1 MPSQSAIEP
10 IAKHRVTSV
19 HPEHMQIDAT
29 RLRIDQTLIPI
40 ANLAKVAQVKIYKAF
55 PTTQVLI
62 LATGLTI
69 FMGLKP
75 RILRIL
81 SDILIEQAQNVLSAV
96 LALWIIYL
104 FVDYLS
110 WRDQHGLLVVPSTGQ
125 NEAIV
130 FVHEN
135 PEFIGHVLGAVEQVI
150 DKSAAGYSIDWKK
163 QTLDAK

>member
-1 MPSQSAIEP
+1 MPSESAIEP
-10 IAKHRVTSV
+10 IAKHSVTTV
-19 HPEHMQIDAT
+19 RAEHMQINGT
-29 RLRIDQTLIPI
+29 RLRVNQTLIPT

-62 LATGLTI
+62 LATGLTM
-69 FMGLKP
+69 FLGLKP

-96 LALWIIYL
+96 IVLWIIYL
-104 FVDYLS
+104 FFDYLG
-110 WRDQHGLLVVPSTGQ
+110 WRDQHGLLVVPSTGP

-135 PEFIGHVLGAVEQVI
+135 PDFIGQVLGAVEQVI
-150 DKSAAGYSIDWKK
+150 DKSAAGYNIDWTK
-163 QTLDAK
+163 QTLEAK